1 LHFGVAGVAAQS
13 GSSTHCTQR
22 KLSFTSQIA
31 VGAMQSVLARHP
43 THWPRPTAHFDVGA
57 MHCASVVHADCRHL
71 CSSGSQIGADA
82 PQSEFVR
89 HETQCPLVTSH
100 RGDAAGQSELSA
112 HCTHCFDDASQIGA
126 VAGQS
131 VATRQ
136 PEHAPVDMSH
146 LGCSPGH
153 AVIGHAGW
161 HA

>member
-1 LHFGVAGVAAQS
+1 
-13 GSSTHCTQR
+13 
-22 KLSFTSQIA
+22 
-31 VGAMQSVLARHP
+31 
-43 THWPRPTAHFDVGA
+43 
-57 MHCASVVHADCRHL
+57 
-71 CSSGSQIGADA
+71 
-82 PQSEFVR
+82 
-89 HETQCPLVTSH
+89 VTSH

-131 VATRQ
+131 VATRH
-136 PEHAPVDMSH
+136 PEQAPVDMSH